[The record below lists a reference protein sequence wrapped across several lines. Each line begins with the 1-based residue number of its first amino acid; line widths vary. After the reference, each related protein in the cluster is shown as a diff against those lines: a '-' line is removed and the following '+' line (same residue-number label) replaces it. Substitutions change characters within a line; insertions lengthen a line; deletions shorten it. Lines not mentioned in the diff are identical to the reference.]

1 MDALRILVTLSKSK
15 INYINSVLVVLS
27 ASNQEVVWLNISMND
42 SFFMHFLN
50 SLDHLN
56 SNEQAG
62 L

>member
-1 MDALRILVTLSKSK
+1 MDTLRILVTLSKSK